1 MLSRKSERGTEPRG
15 EIEKIDKPGGWK
27 ASLWYSEAGSF
38 SSNAEV
44 KSGTGVGQRAGVVRR
59 DGTRRR
65 LPRAGSA
72 NEKTRN
78 EEKLEEKKGGQGL
91 GFFLRFK
98 PCIRNI

>member
-1 MLSRKSERGTEPRG
+1 MGQEWDRGGGGTTQWHEKEAPSSGER
-15 EIEKIDKPGGWK
+15 
-27 ASLWYSEAGSF
+27 
-38 SSNAEV
+38 
-44 KSGTGVGQRAGVVRR
+44 
-59 DGTRRR
+59 
-65 LPRAGSA
+65 